1 VKDLVCPTL
10 GVVRSCLVC
19 GGLMVLLEN
28 HQPKAWCDE
37 DGIRVCQEASKRGTR
52 GVIEELAS
60 EVSKP
65 RWMCVR
71 LMSLFMY

>member
-1 VKDLVCPTL
+1 
-10 GVVRSCLVC
+10 
-19 GGLMVLLEN
+19 MVLLEN